1 MTDLVK
7 EKPLRLMIY
16 DTSDVARKMS
26 QVAPDL
32 IEDVDLVIPIGLTH
46 SWVVGGRLYKALRW
60 VDECQG
66 FDSWETALHWLA
78 TFKSDRPIRQIQIW
92 GHGSP
97 GKSWMS
103 GESLT
108 YRSVTRPDVQK
119 IAERMTDDGVIWF
132 RSCSVF
138 GGTLGKKFA
147 VAWANSLKCRIA
159 AHTYPIGPLQSG
171 LHSLGPGEEPK
182 WPDNEGVAEGEPYNI
197 LRFRRS
203 MPWSPNTV
211 TMLRSTIPKNW

>member
-1 MTDLVK
+1 MNELVTQ
-7 EKPLRLMIY
+7 EPLRLMIY
-16 DTSDVARKMS
+16 DRTDVKRSM
-26 QVAPDL
+26 QNVIGDL
-32 IEDVDLVIPIGLTH
+32 DVDIPIGLTH
-46 SWVVGGRLYKALRW
+46 SWVAGGRLYKALRW

-66 FDSWETALHWLA
+66 FDKWETALHWLA
-78 TFKSDRPIRQIQIW
+78 TFKSPSPIRQIQIW

-132 RSCSVF
+132 RNCSVF
-138 GGTLGKKFA
+138 CGLKGKEFA
-147 VAWANSLKCRIA
+147 KSWANELGCRIA
-159 AHTYPIGPLQSG
+159 AHTYVIGPLQSG
-171 LHSLGPGEEPK
+171 LHSLGPGEEPD
-182 WPDNEGVAEGEPYNI
+182 WPDGEGINEGTPGKV
-197 LRFRRS
+197 LSCRSS

-211 TMLRSTIPKNW
+211 FMLKSKVPEGW